1 MRLFVLRRSTLR
13 GTYTL
18 LMVCKRPFKLR
29 IGKLGLAQIKKGI
42 YLYTG
47 SALGAGAVSLDL
59 RIARHRRRN
68 KRVKWHVDYLTVRP
82 EITIVS
88 VVCIESKVRLE
99 CKINQRI
106 LSILN
111 VEPILHRAGSSDCH
125 CNAHLLFAG
134 SLDSK
139 TVLRDLKG
147 VYATYG
153 KPLML

>member
-29 IGKLGLAQIKKGI
+29 IGKLGLAQIKKGT

-47 SALGAGAVSLDL
+47 SALGTGAVSLDL

-88 VVCIESKVRLE
+88 VVCLESKARLE

-111 VEPILHRAGSSDCH
+111 AEPILHRAGSSDCH
-125 CNAHLLFAG
+125 CSGHLLSVG
-134 SLDSK
+134 LLDSEVIMRK
-139 TVLRDLKG
+139 LKA
-147 VYATYG
+147 VYAVYG
-153 KPLML
+153 EPLFL